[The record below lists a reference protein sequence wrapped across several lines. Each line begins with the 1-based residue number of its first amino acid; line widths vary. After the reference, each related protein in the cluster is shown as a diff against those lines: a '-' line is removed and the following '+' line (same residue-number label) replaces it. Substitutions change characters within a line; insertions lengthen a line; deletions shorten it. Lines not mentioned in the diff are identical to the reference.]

1 MFPVEFL
8 TGARVEAEK
17 VGVKCNGS
25 VVTGYGGV
33 AGACGVIAGG
43 CIAGGGVCG
52 VGVCGV
58 GVAAADGFCVDAG
71 VRDGAVIALF

>member
-43 CIAGGGVCG
+43 CVAG

-58 GVAAADGFCVDAG
+58 GVTAADGFCVDAG

>member
-43 CIAGGGVCG
+43 CVADGGVCG
-52 VGVCGV
+52 VGVT
-58 GVAAADGFCVDAG
+58 AADGFCVDAG
-71 VRDGAVIALF
+71 VRDSAVIALF